1 MVCGVAVEIPLAGES
16 GEVGEDSKGNHFAGA
31 EGGVGSGASL
41 LLRAGVAEIVD
52 HNVECGEEGV
62 HIDHGP
68 VPFPLGSGSKP
79 TLVRGHLP
87 LKFRVDN
94 SHQTSKPLSI
104 SGADGIRT
112 HALRRAKAHR
122 LILARPSASG
132 NFDVLQV
139 FCELA
144 CGSMSVAYR
153 LGCSTVAVRS

>member
-94 SHQTSKPLSI
+94 SHQTFKNSSRSAAPLVLFSAPTET
-104 SGADGIRT
+104 SYRSAD
-112 HALRRAKAHR
+112 
-122 LILARPSASG
+122 
-132 NFDVLQV
+132 
-139 FCELA
+139 
-144 CGSMSVAYR
+144 
-153 LGCSTVAVRS
+153 RSL

>member
-94 SHQTSKPLSI
+94 SHQTFKPAFYGLC
-104 SGADGIRT
+104 DELRT
-112 HALRRAKAHR
+112 
-122 LILARPSASG
+122 
-132 NFDVLQV
+132 VV
-139 FCELA
+139 
-144 CGSMSVAYR
+144 
-153 LGCSTVAVRS
+153 

>member
-94 SHQTSKPLSI
+94 SHQTF
-104 SGADGIRT
+104 
-112 HALRRAKAHR
+112 KA
-122 LILARPSASG
+122 
-132 NFDVLQV
+132 
-139 FCELA
+139 
-144 CGSMSVAYR
+144 Y
-153 LGCSTVAVRS
+153 TAVRTSLKLRPHDVRKPRDRLVCVKRSYYPFSI

>member
-94 SHQTSKPLSI
+94 SHQTFEEGVRILSQALI
-104 SGADGIRT
+104 EMEVEEYVGA
-112 HALRRAKAHR
+112 
-122 LILARPSASG
+122 ARH
-132 NFDVLQV
+132 
-139 FCELA
+139 
-144 CGSMSVAYR
+144 
-153 LGCSTVAVRS
+153 VRS

>member
-94 SHQTSKPLSI
+94 SHQTFKTVGMVAPLITAGLPLLSPHVYGKEARRETSLSNFLGSGRI
-104 SGADGIRT
+104 HIPGADG
-112 HALRRAKAHR
+112 
-122 LILARPSASG
+122 G
-132 NFDVLQV
+132 
-139 FCELA
+139 
-144 CGSMSVAYR
+144 
-153 LGCSTVAVRS
+153 

>member
-94 SHQTSKPLSI
+94 SHQTLKRSRSSSSLASTDT
-104 SGADGIRT
+104 GATRSS
-112 HALRRAKAHR
+112 L
-122 LILARPSASG
+122 PSASG
-132 NFDVLQV
+132 SRSSKRGTSRDY
-139 FCELA
+139 C
-144 CGSMSVAYR
+144 
-153 LGCSTVAVRS
+153 TVWTF